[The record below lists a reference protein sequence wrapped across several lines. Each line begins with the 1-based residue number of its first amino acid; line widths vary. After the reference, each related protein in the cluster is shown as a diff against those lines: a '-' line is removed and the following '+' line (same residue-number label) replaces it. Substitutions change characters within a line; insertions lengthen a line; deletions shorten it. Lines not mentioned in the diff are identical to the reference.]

1 MHVWVKRCHDY
12 FPKDIGY
19 GDFFGSRFFGL
30 RDFWVLKET

>member
-1 MHVWVKRCHDY
+1 MFELRDVMII